1 MDKNEEVFR
10 GLVDAIVAHPSTK
23 PHIPT
28 STREVQLEAEIR
40 RFRVEVRELIY
51 RLEAILNAFEYRLGR
66 HQNWLI
72 WNRPID
78 PPFGSRLLSCH
89 GWHLDSRRTISVP

>member
-1 MDKNEEVFR
+1 MDNKEEVFR

-40 RFRVEVRELIY
+40 RFKVEVRELIY
-51 RLEAILNAFEYRLGR
+51 RIEAILNAFEYRHELG
-66 HQNWLI
+66 WVET
-72 WNRPID
+72 D
-78 PPFGSRLLSCH
+78 ESAESPF
-89 GWHLDSRRTISVP
+89 

>member
-28 STREVQLEAEIR
+28 STREVQLEAEIA
-40 RFRVEVRELIY
+40 RFKVEVRELIY
-51 RLEAILNAFEYRLGR
+51 RLEAILNAFEYRHELGWV
-66 HQNWLI
+66 QT
-72 WNRPID
+72 D
-78 PPFGSRLLSCH
+78 ESAESPF
-89 GWHLDSRRTISVP
+89 

>member
-1 MDKNEEVFR
+1 MDNQEEVFR

-40 RFRVEVRELIY
+40 RFKVEVRKLIY
-51 RLEAILNAFEYRLGR
+51 RLEAILNAFEYRHELG
-66 HQNWLI
+66 WVET
-72 WNRPID
+72 D
-78 PPFGSRLLSCH
+78 ESAESPF
-89 GWHLDSRRTISVP
+89 

>member
-1 MDKNEEVFR
+1 MDNKEEVFR

-40 RFRVEVRELIY
+40 RFKVEVRELIY
-51 RLEAILNAFEYRLGR
+51 RLEAILNAFEYRHELG
-66 HQNWLI
+66 WVET
-72 WNRPID
+72 D
-78 PPFGSRLLSCH
+78 GSAESPF
-89 GWHLDSRRTISVP
+89 

>member
-23 PHIPT
+23 PHIPI

-40 RFRVEVRELIY
+40 RFKVEVRELIY
-51 RLEAILNAFEYRLGR
+51 RLEAILNAFEFRHELG
-66 HQNWLI
+66 WVET
-72 WNRPID
+72 D
-78 PPFGSRLLSCH
+78 DSAESPF
-89 GWHLDSRRTISVP
+89 

>member
-1 MDKNEEVFR
+1 MNKNEEVFR

-40 RFRVEVRELIY
+40 RFKTEVRELIY
-51 RLEAILNAFEYRLGR
+51 RLEAILNAFEYRHELDGVET
-66 HQNWLI
+66 
-72 WNRPID
+72 D
-78 PPFGSRLLSCH
+78 ESAESPF
-89 GWHLDSRRTISVP
+89 